1 MKELYNTY
9 FENFQKVL
17 AVAYKYKLPIDKIKQ
32 AISEITDFKITVPLI
47 GGFSTGKSSILNT
60 LIDKELLSTGIMPET
75 AVPTELFYGQDNVI
89 YCTDNGETEGN
100 IIDLHTSTLKNN
112 NIKLV
117 KVTLNNEF
125 LEQIPTIKLVDLPG
139 FDSGCEIHNKA
150 IDEYLPRSLAYLI
163 VVSADEG
170 TVRESVLNFL
180 NELKLN
186 DMDVC
191 IVITKSDKIIPEE
204 LDEVV
209 THVRE
214 IIEQKMHLQN
224 LKIAVTSADMN
235 EVEELKEI
243 LLELQKNSDYI
254 FQRTFS
260 QKICTQLI
268 NVHSYLVKRL
278 SRKNL
283 DEQQLLHEKDLLETQ
298 IVDLQK
304 NIEDEKK
311 KFEKQTENCIIS
323 IQQKVESDLRSNS
336 ETLKNLLIQ
345 GQSIQEKVNFI
356 VRNAVTIEINKQL
369 EPKIRRYVEDI
380 SNLMQSTAF
389 QTNVNSPILDQSII
403 EENEQMR
410 SMLQSIVAPTTT
422 IIGSVI
428 TSSLGTAVAT
438 ALGITSTVLG
448 PLGLIIGGIA
458 GAFFGSAINK
468 GMREKEENQ
477 KRKIAEQRV
486 NEVISEIVSSVRANI
501 EASIYEIIN
510 KINYEIE
517 SIITEKITLQRKVL
531 ADLEE
536 KLFYTEQERQ
546 AMEQMMTADLEII
559 EVMLEQ
565 EGAIAN
571 V

>member
-1 MKELYNTY
+1 M
-9 FENFQKVL
+9 
-17 AVAYKYKLPIDKIKQ
+17 
-32 AISEITDFKITVPLI
+32 
-47 GGFSTGKSSILNT
+47 
-60 LIDKELLSTGIMPET
+60 
-75 AVPTELFYGQDNVI
+75 
-89 YCTDNGETEGN
+89 
-100 IIDLHTSTLKNN
+100 
-112 NIKLV
+112 
-117 KVTLNNEF
+117 
-125 LEQIPTIKLVDLPG
+125 
-139 FDSGCEIHNKA
+139 
-150 IDEYLPRSLAYLI
+150 
-163 VVSADEG
+163 
-170 TVRESVLNFL
+170 
-180 NELKLN
+180 
-186 DMDVC
+186 
-191 IVITKSDKIIPEE
+191 
-204 LDEVV
+204 
-209 THVRE
+209 
-214 IIEQKMHLQN
+214 
-224 LKIAVTSADMN
+224 
-235 EVEELKEI
+235 
-243 LLELQKNSDYI
+243 
-254 FQRTFS
+254 
-260 QKICTQLI
+260 
-268 NVHSYLVKRL
+268 
-278 SRKNL
+278 
-283 DEQQLLHEKDLLETQ
+283 HEKDLLETQ

-458 GAFFGSAINK
+458 GAFLGSAINK

-536 KLFYTEQERQ
+536 KLFYTEQEQQ

-565 EGAIAN
+565 E
-571 V
+571 

>member
-17 AVAYKYKLPIDKIKQ
+17 AVADKYKLPIDKIKQ

-243 LLELQKNSDYI
+243 LLELQKNSDFI

-458 GAFFGSAINK
+458 GAFLGSAINK

-536 KLFYTEQERQ
+536 KLFYTEQEQQ